1 MKLNK
6 PTPVAKGPV
15 EIRRALDLVERA
27 VMGFDRITVWT
38 DHPAPDIP
46 VHLIKQHCRD
56 VTVRNCNTQKFHPL
70 WQTEIYVHQP
80 TRQALVELQSALG
93 PGRRTSIQ
101 YAEVAIDWITRD
113 CVAAGFFYD
122 FVLEHLRVPYMRQP
136 LRFAEGTAYF
146 TPRASSNGK
155 KVGTNVVMYADEPS
169 KLDASSLVDQPCCH
183 LEYRFHGIETL
194 AQHGLLTLPDC
205 VDFDHQVF
213 WRENLR
219 LYMLPKK
226 VVLGRRL
233 ASCTAQVTDAVL
245 TKRANTLLDR
255 YRCGDVVVLQDLWR
269 EQRLIAKLVTR
280 IDNLPFIRGV
290 TL

>member
-6 PTPVAKGPV
+6 PTPFAKGPV
-15 EIRRALDLVERA
+15 EIRRALDLIERA

-56 VTVRNCNTQKFHPL
+56 VTVRNCNSQKFHPL

-93 PGRRTSIQ
+93 AGRRTSIQ

-136 LRFAEGTAYF
+136 VRFEEGTAYF
-146 TPRASSNGK
+146 ARLAARNGK

-169 KLDASSLVDQPCCH
+169 KLGAPALVDQPCCH

-194 AQHGLLTLPDC
+194 AQHGLLSLSDC
-205 VDFDHQVF
+205 VDFDHHTF
-213 WRENLR
+213 WLENLR
-219 LYMLPKK
+219 LYVLAKK
-226 VVLGRRL
+226 VELGRRL
-233 ASCTAQVTDAVL
+233 APDGTLVSDVAL

-255 YRCGDVVVLQDLWR
+255 YRCGDVVVLQDLWC
-269 EQRLIAKLVTR
+269 EQPLIAKLVTR
-280 IDNLPFIRGV
+280 IDNSPFIRGV